1 MTKVNYKIQSI
12 NPTDLSGF
20 RELPN
25 EDLILVTS
33 ADIVSSFIPNQNAVE
48 VSYYTLDDV
57 RLSTVENYT
66 RYSILSGD
74 RNNNQPGNSE
84 ISIDVLEDY
93 KAYGFEGEEIKVV
106 YNFLDFLYTNTL
118 SKQLFY
124 IDTISSDRTEV
135 RLVSLNL
142 TPDEVLETTN
152 ELQERINNDTY
163 KSDFNISFGNNLF
176 YSIVNIKSQEYK
188 ETNAVIIKL
197 LQPLP
202 IQVSN
207 KSTLSLVEK
216 VANSVAYEVNFTVE
230 EEKISGPVLRGAN
243 FTVEIEEQST
253 EPSSYYDYN
262 ELFSFPVNNSNRQL
276 NSLFNEKGAE
286 LGIDY
291 TKYSNFINFSSI
303 EERLRNF
310 KYKLDLL
317 EVHQNNLDQVG
328 SNSALAV
335 NYSGTGVSGSVEY
348 YTSLVTGIVNNF
360 DHYERHLFYNSGSS
374 SWPKVGN
381 SKPYINKTSTT
392 VEATSW
398 YSAETT
404 KAIDY
409 DAQNPDILINTI
421 ASYLKEDT
429 TNDPYLMFVHMIGQH
444 FDNLWT
450 YTDAVSKKYD
460 TDNRL
465 NVGVSKDLVEQ
476 LLKNFGVKLYT
487 SNKSVEDLFRYFT
500 VNSYEPGE
508 EKLDLNNP
516 IQSGKDPLS
525 QNDYQKEIYKRI
537 YHNLPLLMK
546 SKGTE
551 RGLRALINCF
561 GIPSDVL
568 KLKIFGGQ
576 SAQNTPFYGGEQAWT
591 GSLDKVRVDNT
602 GSIVAGDTLSFYT
615 PITRL
620 DDKYTQDLHRIEI
633 GFSPSDNVNA
643 YIVSQSAYLFPNE
656 NFNIDQYIGDPR
668 GYETNKYLDL
678 YNYAK
683 LVFNNVSA
691 YNVKDFVRL
700 IKFFD
705 NVLFRMV
712 KDFTPARSVTD
723 SGIIIKPHLLERYKA
738 EAPVMTWTQPIFSG
752 SISTAFISGSDGG
765 IYKSNAIGSYS
776 TPDDPNNAF
785 NREASTAYNLRK
797 ANPFTG
803 SLGVADSQNS
813 TVLYRPYVYLNEFH
827 KLNPNIPPQIRK
839 SFNEAKFDGELAN
852 SFFSITNGELNQDNP
867 FKNIDYPTI
876 KYDTQFW
883 TNIPDSVC
891 ILNSPPDSFFVT
903 GSGISI
909 YIPSSDIFQ
918 GDTPYYIYTGP
929 DGGELPNDTL
939 VIPSTAD
946 QYEEFEVVA
955 THPDNPIPNSI
966 TGEDTCERSRTVKVV
981 NCELVSPQGNSPGLI
996 QNNQPYNLLSWFFDP
1011 QNIDEVINTNLTF
1024 FVNEINIGEVNVNT
1038 VSYNGITT
1046 NFSTPYGELGT
1057 PTNYIFENID
1067 DLSNLTVTAADEF
1080 DNNCNS
1086 YITLPV
1092 DTCPLRDTF
1101 ESNSGA
1107 VLPDRALILPTIGN
1121 LFYAYP
1127 FGFAYANST
1136 TLFQFRV
1143 QVILHK
1149 QLGVAQEDREG
1160 PWGFTAWF
1168 DIEFDATPDS
1178 PAWSLGTASV
1188 VPNAWTADV
1197 GTPSI
1202 TGDINQNGAS
1212 FPQVLQD
1219 PKFQNTNTTPNPFLD
1234 NGLPI
1239 PSSDPNNKYFNGN
1252 FTRVIQFRAV
1262 NSLSCEVVGQVFGI
1276 DRGETIRSE
1285 VEFIFFSGTS
1295 TLNSYPANAC
1305 MQPPANDNN
1314 KRTVYVE
1321 HSTDV
1326 SPPTPAQVISN
1337 GFTIYASDTGNN
1349 LAQQGY
1355 YLYDPAGSEYVNAWS
1370 IGRRGRVWKEFAAD
1384 GIAGVAWDFTTETD
1398 MGVSGFSA
1406 GTFWFNTGRFI
1417 CEGPDATDG
1426 DGDDGGGLGL
1436 TDSIEEDED
1445 ASGNIG
1451 TGSGGG
1457 NPYIGGPRR

>member
-25 EDLILVTS
+25 EDLTLVTS

-48 VSYYTLDDV
+48 VSFYTLDDV
-57 RLSTVENYT
+57 RLSTLENYT

-106 YNFLDFLYTNTL
+106 YNFLDYLYTNTL

-163 KSDFNISFGNNLF
+163 KSDFNISFGSNLF

-202 IQVSN
+202 IQVNN

-243 FTVEIEEQST
+243 FTVEVEEQST

-317 EVHQNNLDQVG
+317 EVHQNNLNQVG
-328 SNSALAV
+328 SNSNLAV

-381 SKPYINKTSTT
+381 SKPYTNKSSAT

-421 ASYLKEDT
+421 ASFLKEDT

-465 NVGVSKDLVEQ
+465 DVGVSKDLVEQ

-487 SNKSVEDLFRYFT
+487 SNKSVEDLFKYFT

-568 KLKIFGGQ
+568 KLKVFGGQ

-705 NVLFRMV
+705 NVIFRMV

-752 SISTAFISGSDGG
+752 SISTAFITG
-765 IYKSNAIGSYS
+765 SNAGAFSS
-776 TPDDPNNAF
+776 NADNTVGTLYNITQLADQGVPSSRF
-785 NREASTAYNLRK
+785 DREYNTNYLLSL
-797 ANPFTG
+797 ANPLTG
-803 SLGVADSQNS
+803 SRGISNPGNLTPGSRSLPFRRLSNFD
-813 TVLYRPYVYLNEFH
+813 LN
-827 KLNPNIPPQIRK
+827 NPGAKAQISK
-839 SFNEAKFDGELAN
+839 NFGEAKFDGEFAG
-852 SFFSITNGELNQDNP
+852 SRMRISNGELNPDNP
-867 FKNIDYPTI
+867 WKNLDYPII
-876 KYDTQFW
+876 KYNAQFW
-883 TNIPDSVC
+883 SNIPDSVC
-891 ILNSPPDSFFVT
+891 ILTTGSSSPFVT
-903 GSGISI
+903 GSNVSI
-909 YIPSSDIFQ
+909 NIPASSIFS
-918 GDTPYYIYTGP
+918 GATSTAYTFTA
-929 DGGELPNDTL
+929 DGELLQNNILTIPEDAEQYQEYL
-939 VIPSTAD
+939 VEASHIN
-946 QYEEFEVVA
+946 
-955 THPDNPIPNSI
+955 NPIVNSQ
-966 TGEDTCERSRTVKVV
+966 TGESFCTITNTVKVV
-981 NCELVSPQGNSPGLI
+981 YCGLNSIAGYPPGVITL
-996 QNNQPYNLLSWFFDP
+996 QQPYNFYAWFFP
-1011 QNIDEVINTNLTF
+1011 TQAFNQLGEIPLPLNTDLEF
-1024 FVNEINIGEVNVNT
+1024 FVNSESIGILDA
-1038 VSYNGITT
+1038 NGETSSQDIVVG
-1046 NFSTPYGELGT
+1046 NDQS
-1057 PTNYIFENID
+1057 PTNYSFNNAPEDLTEITVSVKDQYDSSCSLEITLPFTLCAIADIYQNLSQTQI
-1067 DLSNLTVTAADEF
+1067 DLSNYSLSIGTSFNNFFFSYPFNFTGTVA
-1080 DNNCNS
+1080 S
-1086 YITLPV
+1086 TLFYF
-1092 DTCPLRDTF
+1092 RIMIRRK
-1101 ESNSGA
+1101 ESNNIGQVLDPGYQTQWGYSEWIQINADPGVSTVSG
-1107 VLPDRALILPTIGN
+1107 
-1121 LFYAYP
+1121 
-1127 FGFAYANST
+1127 
-1136 TLFQFRV
+1136 
-1143 QVILHK
+1143 
-1149 QLGVAQEDREG
+1149 
-1160 PWGFTAWF
+1160 
-1168 DIEFDATPDS
+1168 DS
-1178 PAWSLGTASV
+1178 NI
-1188 VPNAWTADV
+1188 PNAWTATD
-1197 GTPSI
+1197 GNPSI
-1202 TGDINQNGAS
+1202 LNIYQAQLEADELLGPY
-1212 FPQVLQD
+1212 FVLQLDGD
-1219 PKFQNTNTTPNPFLD
+1219 PG
-1234 NGLPI
+1234 GL
-1239 PSSDPNNKYFNGN
+1239 NYTGN
-1252 FTRVIQFRAV
+1252 FYRNIQFKAV
-1262 NSLSCEVVGQVFGI
+1262 NSDNCFSIGQ
-1276 DRGETIRSE
+1276 EYLLLRSAKE
-1285 VEFIFFSGTS
+1285 RQAVTFTYHEGHAGPTDSFSMT
-1295 TLNSYPANAC
+1295 TCMLNP
-1305 MQPPANDNN
+1305 NN
-1314 KRTVYVE
+1314 SGHTKTVYVDV
-1321 HSTDV
+1321 STDA
-1326 SPPTPAQVISN
+1326 STPTTPGNVIHQFIPIFEYEDTNEPAAPGTYAYDIADADNPSGWWFGRQGRRWMYSVATGAGPAWDNTAGTGDDNSFDGAAGNSAGIWQWNSGKIYCGEPN
-1337 GFTIYASDTGNN
+1337 FTGDDDGSDT
-1349 LAQQGY
+1349 
-1355 YLYDPAGSEYVNAWS
+1355 NADNV
-1370 IGRRGRVWKEFAAD
+1370 IEDA
-1384 GIAGVAWDFTTETD
+1384 
-1398 MGVSGFSA
+1398 
-1406 GTFWFNTGRFI
+1406 
-1417 CEGPDATDG
+1417 DATDV
-1426 DGDDGGGLGL
+1426 
-1436 TDSIEEDED
+1436 
-1445 ASGNIG
+1445 IG
-1451 TGSGGG
+1451 
-1457 NPYIGGPRR
+1457 